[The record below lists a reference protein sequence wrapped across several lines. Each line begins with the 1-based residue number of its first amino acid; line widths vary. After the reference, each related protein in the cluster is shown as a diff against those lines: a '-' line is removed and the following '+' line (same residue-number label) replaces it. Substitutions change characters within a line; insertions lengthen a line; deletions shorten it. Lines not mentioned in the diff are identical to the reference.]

1 MYKSRILK
9 PTHTQINKY
18 SKYLLKKK
26 HILSMKGCS
35 RRVSI
40 HRTLSISKQKSLI
53 LIESPEM
60 LLKIAQNIR
69 TVWLWCALLIYL
81 FYITNRFILKDSWNL
96 FPLSSFC
103 TLAVPPNYTACNVKI
118 PICDLTIVC
127 RSSGLNKLLS

>member
-1 MYKSRILK
+1 
-9 PTHTQINKY
+9 
-18 SKYLLKKK
+18 
-26 HILSMKGCS
+26 MKRCS

-81 FYITNRFILKDSWNL
+81 FYITNRFILKDS
-96 FPLSSFC
+96 
-103 TLAVPPNYTACNVKI
+103 
-118 PICDLTIVC
+118 
-127 RSSGLNKLLS
+127 